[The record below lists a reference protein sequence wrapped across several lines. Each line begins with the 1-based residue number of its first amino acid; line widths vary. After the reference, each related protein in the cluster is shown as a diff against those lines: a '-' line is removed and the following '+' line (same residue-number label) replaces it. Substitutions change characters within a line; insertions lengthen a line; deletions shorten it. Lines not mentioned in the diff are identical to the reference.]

1 MLSLLILLLILLTG
15 YLIMSQLVPTW
26 PGVMR
31 IAAGWL
37 TGVLLYTW
45 MALTLITI
53 SNYDIGIISTALVF
67 GVVSLYL
74 ITIQKPTWTTFNSLS
89 IRLSLAAIL
98 IFWGSLFG
106 WLFYT
111 HMFQPKVDGLYSG
124 GSSWGDMALHAT
136 LINKFAG
143 QSELDLTSPIYASH
157 TTNYPFLFDFFTALI
172 YRGGFTLSQTLAG
185 IGLVTSLSII
195 LLMFFLAWKITG
207 KVITGWLFTWL
218 FMANGG
224 LGVYYFWRDWV
235 SSETSLWNFLTHMEL
250 SYAHLGNYYIHWS
263 NVISDGLLPQR
274 GLLIGLA
281 IFCLIILLWYEWW
294 QQPKR
299 PQLLYA
305 SSLLI
310 SLLPLFHVH
319 TFFSLFGMLVWIIGF
334 GWWSKRLTIRQSIIV
349 LILTLLPA
357 VAQFWWMFSNTPD
370 AHQFV
375 RFQTGWM
382 ESPYSFIAFW
392 IWNMGVGFL
401 FFTLGSIYFFHFVK
415 GQQFIKVLLAP
426 LLVLFII
433 CNLVIFQPYDYDN
446 IKFLYLSYWGVM
458 LMVSVLLTCWWQH
471 KQYFLVIFLVILM
484 TLAGTLAILRE
495 TQTSWMIA
503 SSEEVEVAQQINAKT
518 DPTSIFLTSDAH
530 NHLVPMLAGRSV
542 VLGYR
547 GWLWTHGIDYSQT
560 EADVAQMF
568 AGGEEAK
575 LLLNQYHVDYVY
587 IGPKE
592 KSQYN
597 VNQKFFDDNFT
608 KEVLSEEE
616 NLYQTQI

>member
-1 MLSLLILLLILLTG
+1 
-15 YLIMSQLVPTW
+15 
-26 PGVMR
+26 MR

-37 TGVLLYTW
+37 MGVLLYTW
-45 MALTLITI
+45 MALTLII
-53 SNYDIGIISTALVF
+53 IFNYDIATISTALVC

-74 ITIQKPTWTTFNSLS
+74 ITFQKPAWTTFNSLS
-89 IRLSLAAIL
+89 VRLSLAAIL
-98 IFWGSLFG
+98 IFWGSLFS
-106 WLFYT
+106 WLFYS

-172 YRGGFTLSQTLAG
+172 YRGGFTLSQALTS
-185 IGLVTSLSII
+185 IGVVTGLSII

-207 KVITGWLFTWL
+207 KIITGWLFTWL

-250 SYAHLGNYYIHWS
+250 SYAHLGDYYIHWS

-370 AHQFV
+370 AHHFV
-375 RFQTGWM
+375 RFQPGWI
-382 ESPYSFIAFW
+382 ESPLSFNSFW
-392 IWNMGVGFL
+392 IWNMGVGYL

-415 GQQFIKVLLAP
+415 GFQFVKVILAP

-433 CNLVIFQPYDYDN
+433 CNLVIFQPHDYDN

-458 LMVSVLLTCWWQH
+458 LMASVLLTSWWQH
-471 KQYFLVIFLVILM
+471 KQYLLVIFLVILM
-484 TLAGTLAILRE
+484 TFTGMLSILRE

-503 SSEEVEVAQQINAKT
+503 SSEEVEVAQQIKAKT